1 MKICPQCHKENL
13 ENAKFCVYCGFNLT
27 SVAPVASSNA
37 ANDQAGSNA
46 HNHSETV
53 EVTPSA
59 ATENH
64 SENQQQSTNADTEST
79 TYSTNYAPDNLF
91 NQFMNYLKSSLTNPH
106 NNIEAPKYGGL
117 MSIALYIILMLVIF
131 GLGAKRIV
139 DLIVAQDPNEL
150 TVNIFAPIKSAI
162 MQFSGI
168 LIVSA
173 LAYILVAFA
182 VRRSLLNDN
191 ITFLD
196 FTDMFGVYVN
206 ISSVLLLLCLILSL
220 FVSVTSST
228 LMITI
233 VLIFSLSQVVLN
245 YAVVMT
251 LKDIKGRFNNFY
263 SILIAE
269 IVPTIIITWATSVY
283 IQNVYGNLASW
294 ISSLGIQ

>member
-1 MKICPQCHKENL
+1 MK
-13 ENAKFCVYCGFNLT
+13 T
-27 SVAPVASSNA
+27 SN
-37 ANDQAGSNA
+37 
-46 HNHSETV
+46 
-53 EVTPSA
+53 
-59 ATENH
+59 
-64 SENQQQSTNADTEST
+64 NQQMLTQKST

-233 VLIFSLSQVVLN
+233 VLIFSLSQAVLN

-263 SILIAE
+263 SILIVE